1 MIEIKNKELEMLL
14 QVMLNKDIKRIKQND
29 LDKIEDITLNAKD
42 VLGKLISYD
51 LEDLKLFNNLKTCT
65 IRNYEIS
72 NENIDALNNVN
83 DINELKI
90 YNCSFKE
97 KIDLKLNVQ
106 TVQFIACKNLKLGN
120 LISKS
125 SIENIFILH
134 CLDYDISNIETKK
147 PINIYFDEVNISNKI
162 CEELL
167 KSKIININFN
177 NCDYIDISDK
187 TLSDLCKNKN
197 LVISNENK
205 VV

>member
-14 QVMLNKDIKRIKQND
+14 QVMLNKNIKRIKQND